1 MKLRFFS
8 IFVLAGLLL
17 SSCAVEEVPV
27 TEHTILAVM
36 EGDQTRTSVT
46 DGGVFSWSAGDQV
59 WLQTTNGSVVG
70 TLSSGAETSSAEFT
84 YGGFVGEMTG
94 KAVYPY
100 NDGHSISGE
109 VLNFVLPASYDLG
122 SSLTNTN
129 AAMYGVNVGGTIK
142 FNHLAGVM
150 RFKFKDVPAG
160 VDKFTI
166 TLDKKIN
173 GTFTADL
180 AEEYPVIETS
190 SSSTASEKTIT
201 LNFNALTAKSDI
213 SVYVPLPIGTYNSL
227 ELGLYDD
234 GQAVWT
240 YSKSVTNTVSR
251 KSLKLMPV
259 VTLGGSV
266 DDDIEGGVA
275 DLSANGT
282 ANSYIV
288 SKSGTYKF
296 STVKGNSSES
306 VGAVSSAEV
315 LWETFGRFVTP
326 NVGDLVKNISYK
338 NGEVTFQ
345 TADTFTRGNALIAAK
360 DASGNILW
368 SWHIWLTDQP
378 EEQVYY
384 NNAGIMMD
392 RNLGAT
398 SATPGDVCAL
408 GLLYQWG
415 RKDPFLGS
423 SSISSDIEAKSTG
436 TWPSAVSSNSTN
448 GTIEYATAYPTTFIK
463 YNSSNDDWFYTG
475 SSTTDNT
482 RWTTSATT
490 KSIYDPCPSGWRVP
504 DGGDNGIWSKALG
517 SSSDFFQSSLYDSPN
532 KGMNFSG
539 KFGSYQTIWYPAS
552 GYRNYGDGGLR
563 AVGGGSYWSASP
575 DGYEAYGLDFGRN
588 GGVLPSN
595 GCLNRAY
602 GQSVRCIKEGTGGG
616 SSDSGNSSIS
626 TSSAVSLTT
635 TGTSNSYFVSQKGT
649 YSFPTV
655 KGNSSASVGSVE
667 SAEVLWES
675 FGTDVTP
682 NVGDLVKNVSYK
694 NGEVTFQTADTF
706 TRGNA
711 LIAAKDASGNILWS
725 WHIWLTDQPEEQ
737 VYYNNAGIM
746 MDRNLGATSAT
757 PGDVCAL
764 GLLYQWGRKDP
775 FLGSSSISSNIEA
788 KSTITWPSAVS
799 TSSSTGTVDY
809 VTSHPTT
816 FVTGVSSLDYDWC
829 CSSRDNSLWTTSD
842 KAKSIYDPCPAGW
855 RVPDG
860 GSNGVWSKA
869 GFDDKTYD
877 STNEGMSFSI
887 SSPSTTWYPASG
899 YRYYGDGGLYG
910 VGYGGYYW
918 SASPYSN
925 YAYFL
930 YFYYEG
936 SVNPSYDNDRAN
948 SQAVRCVKE

>member
-1 MKLRFFS
+1 MKLRLFS

-46 DGGVFSWSAGDQV
+46 DAGVFYWSAGDQV

-70 TLSSGAETSSAEFT
+70 TLSSGAGTSSAKFT

-160 VDKFTI
+160 VNKFTI

-180 AEEYPVIETS
+180 AKEYPVIETS
-190 SSSTASEKTIT
+190 SASAASEKTIT
-201 LNFNALTAKSDI
+201 LNFIALTAKSDI
-213 SVYVPLPIGTYNSL
+213 SIYVPLPIGTYNSL

-234 GQAVWT
+234 DQAVWT

-251 KSLKLMPV
+251 KSLILMPV

-266 DDDIEGGVA
+266 NGEIEGGVA

-288 SKSGTYKF
+288 SEAGKYKF
-296 STVKGNSSES
+296 NTVKGNSSES
-306 VGAVSSAEV
+306 VGAVTSAEV
-315 LWETFGRFVTP
+315 LWETFGTDVTP

-345 TADTFTRGNALIAAK
+345 TSDTFKEGNAVIAAK

-378 EEQVYY
+378 QGQVYY
-384 NNAGIMMD
+384 NNAGTMMD

-398 SATPGDVCAL
+398 SATPGDVGAL

-423 SSISSDIEAKSTG
+423 SSISSNIEAKSTG

-463 YNSSNDDWFYTG
+463 NTSSNYDWYYTG
-475 SSTTDNT
+475 ASTTDNT
-482 RWTTSATT
+482 RWTTSTAT

-504 DGGDNGIWSKALG
+504 DGGNNGIWSKALG
-517 SSSDFFQSSLYDSPN
+517 SSLSFSQSSLYDSAN
-532 KGMNFSG
+532 EGMNFSG
-539 KFGSYQTIWYPAS
+539 KFGSDQTIWYPAS
-552 GYRNYGDGGLR
+552 GYRSN
-563 AVGGGSYWSASP
+563 GSGRLNSVRL
-575 DGYEAYGLDFGRN
+575 YGL
-588 GGVLPSN
+588 
-595 GCLNRAY
+595 C
-602 GQSVRCIKEGTGGG
+602 
-616 SSDSGNSSIS
+616 
-626 TSSAVSLTT
+626 
-635 TGTSNSYFVSQKGT
+635 
-649 YSFPTV
+649 
-655 KGNSSASVGSVE
+655 
-667 SAEVLWES
+667 
-675 FGTDVTP
+675 
-682 NVGDLVKNVSYK
+682 
-694 NGEVTFQTADTF
+694 
-706 TRGNA
+706 
-711 LIAAKDASGNILWS
+711 
-725 WHIWLTDQPEEQ
+725 
-737 VYYNNAGIM
+737 
-746 MDRNLGATSAT
+746 
-757 PGDVCAL
+757 
-764 GLLYQWGRKDP
+764 
-775 FLGSSSISSNIEA
+775 
-788 KSTITWPSAVS
+788 
-799 TSSSTGTVDY
+799 
-809 VTSHPTT
+809 
-816 FVTGVSSLDYDWC
+816 
-829 CSSRDNSLWTTSD
+829 
-842 KAKSIYDPCPAGW
+842 
-855 RVPDG
+855 
-860 GSNGVWSKA
+860 
-869 GFDDKTYD
+869 
-877 STNEGMSFSI
+877 
-887 SSPSTTWYPASG
+887 
-899 YRYYGDGGLYG
+899 
-910 VGYGGYYW
+910 W
-918 SASPYSN
+918 SASPYGN
-925 YAYFL
+925 HDAYTLSLDNLGNVF
-930 YFYYEG
+930 
-936 SVNPSYDNDRAN
+936 PSYYKLRAV
-948 SQAVRCVKE
+948 SHSVRCLQE

>member
-8 IFVLAGLLL
+8 IFALAGLLL
-17 SSCAVEEVPV
+17 GSCAVEEGPV

-46 DGGVFSWSAGDQV
+46 DEGVFSWSAGDQV
-59 WLQTTNGSVVG
+59 WLHTTSGSVVG
-70 TLSSGAETSSAEFT
+70 TLSSGAGSSSAEFT

-160 VDKFTI
+160 VNKFTI

-190 SSSTASEKTIT
+190 SASAASEKTIT
-201 LNFNALTAKSDI
+201 LNFIALTAKSDI
-213 SVYVPLPIGTYNSL
+213 SIYVPLPIGTYNSL

-266 DDDIEGGVA
+266 DGDIEDGVA

-288 SKSGTYKF
+288 SSAGSYKF
-296 STVKGNSSES
+296 STVKGNGTTS
-306 VGAVSSAEV
+306 VGTVSKAEV
-315 LWETFGRFVTP
+315 LWESFGTDVTP
-326 NVGDLVKNISYK
+326 NVGDLVKNVKYADGTISFDTPS
-338 NGEVTFQ
+338 TFKE
-345 TADTFTRGNALIAAK
+345 GNAVIAAK

-378 EEQVYY
+378 LGQEYY
-384 NNAGIMMD
+384 NNAGTMMD

-398 SATPGDVCAL
+398 SATPGDVGAL

-463 YNSSNDDWFYTG
+463 YNSSNYDWFYTG

-482 RWTTSATT
+482 RWTTSTAT

-504 DGGDNGIWSKALG
+504 DGGNNGIWSKTLG
-517 SSSDFFQSSLYDSPN
+517 SSSVFAQSSLYDSTN
-532 KGMNFSG
+532 EGMNFSG
-539 KFGSYQTIWYPAS
+539 KFGSDQTIWYPAS
-552 GYRNYGDGGLR
+552 GCRSCDDGGLDF
-563 AVGGGSYWSASP
+563 VGFFGYCWSASP
-575 DGYEAYGLDFGRN
+575 TSKSAYILNCNDYGHVN
-588 GGVLPSN
+588 PASN
-595 GCLNRAY
+595 SSRAY
-602 GQSVRCIKEGTGGG
+602 GYSVRCLQE
-616 SSDSGNSSIS
+616 
-626 TSSAVSLTT
+626 
-635 TGTSNSYFVSQKGT
+635 
-649 YSFPTV
+649 
-655 KGNSSASVGSVE
+655 
-667 SAEVLWES
+667 
-675 FGTDVTP
+675 
-682 NVGDLVKNVSYK
+682 
-694 NGEVTFQTADTF
+694 
-706 TRGNA
+706 
-711 LIAAKDASGNILWS
+711 
-725 WHIWLTDQPEEQ
+725 
-737 VYYNNAGIM
+737 
-746 MDRNLGATSAT
+746 
-757 PGDVCAL
+757 
-764 GLLYQWGRKDP
+764 
-775 FLGSSSISSNIEA
+775 
-788 KSTITWPSAVS
+788 
-799 TSSSTGTVDY
+799 
-809 VTSHPTT
+809 
-816 FVTGVSSLDYDWC
+816 
-829 CSSRDNSLWTTSD
+829 
-842 KAKSIYDPCPAGW
+842 
-855 RVPDG
+855 
-860 GSNGVWSKA
+860 
-869 GFDDKTYD
+869 
-877 STNEGMSFSI
+877 
-887 SSPSTTWYPASG
+887 
-899 YRYYGDGGLYG
+899 
-910 VGYGGYYW
+910 
-918 SASPYSN
+918 
-925 YAYFL
+925 
-930 YFYYEG
+930 
-936 SVNPSYDNDRAN
+936 
-948 SQAVRCVKE
+948 